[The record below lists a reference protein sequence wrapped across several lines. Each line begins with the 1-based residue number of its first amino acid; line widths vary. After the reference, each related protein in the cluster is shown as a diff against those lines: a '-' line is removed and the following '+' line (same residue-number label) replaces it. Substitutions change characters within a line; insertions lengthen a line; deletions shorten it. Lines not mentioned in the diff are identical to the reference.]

1 MSSFLLWVVIVITR
15 PGRQK
20 KKRFRMTQFCCY
32 NLLNLEKREGKL
44 RQIFSNYLYISNLH
58 LTTETH
64 VQNE

>member
-1 MSSFLLWVVIVITR
+1 MSSFLLWVAIVITR
-15 PGRQK
+15 PGRQ

-44 RQIFSNYLYISNLH
+44 RQILSNYIYISNLH